1 MGAVEE
7 HATEADAAARRRT
20 AWLAAGVIVAFAAAL
35 LIWAGRDPDAF
46 AAELGIGADIPP
58 RGWIVAGLVAAVYTA
73 YTLWAVPQI
82 RPVVSEVSWFRA
94 LAIPLAVGSGL
105 VEEMFFRHILMT
117 SFAHGGLGA
126 VAQVLLSALAFA
138 AVHTIWVVFGRSWA
152 AALPILLSTFALGV
166 LMSLVYLASDR
177 VVLPAVIAHA
187 AINLVIEPGLLL
199 NSARQAVARSS
210 SSPPPPPALGDPS
223 PNRGAR

>member
-35 LIWAGRDPDAF
+35 LICDPDAF
-46 AAELGIGADIPP
+46 VAELGIGADIPP
-58 RGWIVAGLVAAVYTA
+58 RGWIVAGLVAAGYTA

-82 RPVVSEVSWFRA
+82 RPVVSEISWFRA

-117 SFAHGGLGA
+117 SFAHGGLGI
-126 VAQVLLSALAFA
+126 VTQVLLSALAFA
-138 AVHTIWVVFGRSWA
+138 AVHTIWVVFGRSWT

-210 SSPPPPPALGDPS
+210 SSPPPPPAIGDPS